1 MSGRWHQPDNATV
14 IAHLAREFGLADPAA
29 FVAALEL
36 RGLVV
41 RAPFYVPDVDEL
53 YVRYRRLSDVA
64 STERPHI
71 RWVMCRETYDELARL
86 HDGGR
91 VPPSHARERSLTV
104 IEHTPGG
111 IAGNLFGI
119 PVRLDPAARS
129 PLFEISSDAT
139 LTTT

>member
-53 YVRYRRLSDVA
+53 YVRYRRLSNVA
-64 STERPHI
+64 AAERPHV
-71 RWVMCRETYDELARL
+71 RWVMCHETYGELARL
-86 HDGGR
+86 HNGGR
-91 VPPSHARERSLTV
+91 VPPSYARESSYTV
-104 IEHTPGG
+104 IEPAPGG
-111 IAGNLFGI
+111 TVNLFGI

-129 PLFEISSDAT
+129 PLFEIDSDAT
-139 LTTT
+139 LTTP